1 MFISL
6 LAFLAGITVSLKTS
20 GIVFIALSVAASVIL
35 SFLTKKLPIAVFL
48 AAGVLLGSFSKWA
61 DTPQL
66 TPGEKGFIVRQFR
79 ATGFPVLR
87 EDGRYEIRCGNVK
100 IVSAECKRLYRTQ
113 IVRVAGTVSVSEF
126 NSRFYIQVF
135 AKEITV
141 LDAGFAPF
149 RFVSLLREWINGRIA
164 LAGRAEI
171 RPLLY
176 AMITGNTNFI
186 SYSVKETFRMTGV
199 THLLAIS
206 GLNVA
211 IIGIA
216 LFFLFRKTAG
226 EKTAIVVSCGAVVLY
241 VFAAG
246 FGASLLRAGI
256 MFTLYQLLKYSG
268 RKPDP
273 LDVVAVSVFPVLA
286 FDATLLFETGF
297 WLSYGAVLG
306 ILLLSSG
313 LRKLVRLPGA
323 AGTGVS
329 ETLAVT
335 LSANFATL
343 PILAF
348 VFGGISLAAPLANLV
363 IIPIFNVLT
372 VVLFAEFASLAAGI
386 PFLPAVLETALS
398 FLWAFCAA
406 VSEMLS
412 YLPGGYLAL
421 TQEQAVIAVALSGA
435 VGAVIFFL
443 PGFVYRR
450 RVGKLRVLHAKSA
463 FPGGNKGDCME
474 K

>member
-1 MFISL
+1 MYLSL

-20 GIVFIALSVAASVIL
+20 GIVYIALFAAVSIII
-35 SFLTKKLPIAVFL
+35 SFITKKFSLAVLL
-48 AAGVLLGSFSKWA
+48 AAGVLLGSLSKWA

-66 TPGEKGFIVRQFR
+66 TPGEKGFIVRKFR
-79 ATGFPVLR
+79 VTGFPVLR

-100 IVSAECKRLYRTQ
+100 IISAECKNLYRTET
-113 IVRVAGTVSVSEF
+113 VRVAGTASVSEF
-126 NSRFYIQVF
+126 NSRFFIQVF

-141 LDAGFAPF
+141 LDGGFTPF
-149 RFVSLLREWINGRIA
+149 RLVSRLREWINGRIA
-164 LAGRAEI
+164 LAGREDV
-171 RPLLY
+171 RSLLY

-186 SYSVKETFRMTGV
+186 GYSVKETFRMTGV

-226 EKTAIVVSCGAVVLY
+226 EKTAIIISCGAVVLY

-273 LDVVAVSVFPVLA
+273 LDVAAVSVFPVLA

-313 LRKLVRLPGA
+313 LRKLIRLPGA
-323 AGTGVS
+323 AGESVS

-343 PILAF
+343 PVLVF
-348 VFGGISLAAPLANLV
+348 VFGGISLAAPLANLI
-363 IIPIFNVLT
+363 IIPVFNVLT

-386 PFLPAVLETALS
+386 PFLPAIQETALS
-398 FLWAFCAA
+398 VLWSFCVT
-406 VSEMLS
+406 VSDILS
-412 YLPGGYLAL
+412 YLPGGYLTL
-421 TQEQAVIAVALSGA
+421 TPDQAVIAIALCGTAGA
-435 VGAVIFFL
+435 GIFFL

-450 RVGKLRVLHAKSA
+450 RLGKLRVLHAKSA
-463 FPGGNKGDCME
+463 FSDRNDGDLMG